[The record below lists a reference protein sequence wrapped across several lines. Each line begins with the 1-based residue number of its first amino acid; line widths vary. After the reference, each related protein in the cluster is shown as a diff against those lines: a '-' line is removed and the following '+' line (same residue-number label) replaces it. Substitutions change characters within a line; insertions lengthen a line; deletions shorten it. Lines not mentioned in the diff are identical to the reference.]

1 MEAINFNDFTPMERY
16 EIIKEFLIKMRQ
28 ANSMPSAQRFFEHYL
43 RKFYKPP
50 DKVVN
55 DIAYC
60 QRAMKTYLLIHQT
73 IVRVFGEQ
81 EDAVSTHL
89 PPEITEYLSLLFFQD
104 PVIKNSYL
112 HELEEILYEVNAE
125 CQYMLLRLQDDIDRF
140 CLAFSEQELK
150 PDDEVINDIV
160 SGAIVPLVVSVKV
173 SLEPYFV
180 SVRPTEQELMRK
192 YFITS
197 DVSAP
202 QLRLHAYTTTVVKES
217 RLNLQAALARTRTP
231 QVDKAERPKEEF
243 MQSVGLI
250 THMEKQRINLSQ
262 ELRQTGPKQYSL
274 PPKKQKA
281 PPQPK

>member
-16 EIIKEFLIKMRQ
+16 EIIKAFLIKMRQ

-43 RKFYKPP
+43 RKFYKLP

-60 QRAMKTYLLIHQT
+60 QRAMKTYLLIH
-73 IVRVFGEQ
+73 
-81 EDAVSTHL
+81 
-89 PPEITEYLSLLFFQD
+89 QD

-150 PDDEVINDIV
+150 PNDEVINDIV
-160 SGAIVPLVVSVKV
+160 SGAIVPLVVSEKV

-180 SVRPTEQELMRK
+180 GVRPTEQELMQK

-197 DVSAP
+197 EVSAP
-202 QLRLHAYTTTVVKES
+202 QLPLHAYTTTVVKES

-250 THMEKQRINLSQ
+250 TLIEKQRINLSQ
-262 ELRQTGPKQYSL
+262 EVKQTVPQQYSL

-281 PPQPK
+281 PQPK

>member
-16 EIIKEFLIKMRQ
+16 EIIKAFLIKMRQ

-43 RKFYKPP
+43 RKFYKLP

-81 EDAVSTHL
+81 EDA
-89 PPEITEYLSLLFFQD
+89 D

-150 PDDEVINDIV
+150 PNDEVINDIV
-160 SGAIVPLVVSVKV
+160 SGAIVPLVVSEKV

-180 SVRPTEQELMRK
+180 GVRPTEQELMQK

-197 DVSAP
+197 EVSAP
-202 QLRLHAYTTTVVKES
+202 QLPLHAYTTTVVKES

-231 QVDKAERPKEEF
+231 LVDKAERPKEEF

-250 THMEKQRINLSQ
+250 TLIEKQRINLSQ
-262 ELRQTGPKQYSL
+262 EVKQTVPQQYSL

-281 PPQPK
+281 PQPK